1 MGARTTTG
9 GAIPRVVHFE
19 TRDGERGFARR
30 FGRELWGAD
39 RWRGWRLCGIQNK
52 RAGAA
57 LVGGPGESIRVK
69 VVQAVPR

>member
-1 MGARTTTG
+1 MVAQTTTG

-19 TRDGERGFARR
+19 TYDGELGFARR
-30 FGRELWGAD
+30 FGREFWGAD

-57 LVGGPGESIRVK
+57 LVGNPGESIRVRL
-69 VVQAVPR
+69 VAVQP